1 MLLKILFKLEA
12 ISIEF
17 QAWLRL
23 KQKQQIE
30 KLIEENESEIAELK
44 TQNSYLKG
52 LLKNYAGIW
61 YWDQTDFL
69 TL

>member
-12 ISIEF
+12 ISIGF

-30 KLIEENESEIAELK
+30 KLIEENESDIAELK

-52 LLKNYAGIW
+52 LLKNYAGI
-61 YWDQTDFL
+61 
-69 TL
+69 

>member
-1 MLLKILFKLEA
+1 MLLKILFKLED

-17 QAWLRL
+17 QAWIRL

-30 KLIEENESEIAELK
+30 KRIEENESEIAELK

-52 LLKNYAGIW
+52 LLKNYAGI
-61 YWDQTDFL
+61 
-69 TL
+69 

>member
-1 MLLKILFKLEA
+1 MLLKILFKLEN

-23 KQKQQIE
+23 KQKRQIE
-30 KLIEENESEIAELK
+30 KLIEENESEIADLK

-52 LLKNYAGIW
+52 LLKNYAGI
-61 YWDQTDFL
+61 
-69 TL
+69 

>member
-30 KLIEENESEIAELK
+30 KRIEENESDIVELK
-44 TQNSYLKG
+44 TKNSYLKG
-52 LLKNYAGIW
+52 LLKNYAGI
-61 YWDQTDFL
+61 
-69 TL
+69 

>member
-23 KQKQQIE
+23 KQKKQIE
-30 KLIEENESEIAELK
+30 KLIEENESDIAELK

-52 LLKNYAGIW
+52 LLKNYAGI
-61 YWDQTDFL
+61 
-69 TL
+69 

>member
-30 KLIEENESEIAELK
+30 KLIEENESEIVELK
-44 TQNSYLKG
+44 TQNNYLKG
-52 LLKNYAGIW
+52 LLKNYAGI
-61 YWDQTDFL
+61 
-69 TL
+69 

>member
-30 KLIEENESEIAELK
+30 KLIEENESDIVELK

-52 LLKNYAGIW
+52 LLKNYASI
-61 YWDQTDFL
+61 
-69 TL
+69 

>member
-1 MLLKILFKLEA
+1 MILKILFKLEA

-30 KLIEENESEIAELK
+30 KLIEENESDIVELK

-52 LLKNYAGIW
+52 LLKNYAGI
-61 YWDQTDFL
+61 
-69 TL
+69 

>member
-23 KQKQQIE
+23 KQKRQIE
-30 KLIEENESEIAELK
+30 KLIEENESEIVELK

-52 LLKNYAGIW
+52 LLKNYADI
-61 YWDQTDFL
+61 
-69 TL
+69 